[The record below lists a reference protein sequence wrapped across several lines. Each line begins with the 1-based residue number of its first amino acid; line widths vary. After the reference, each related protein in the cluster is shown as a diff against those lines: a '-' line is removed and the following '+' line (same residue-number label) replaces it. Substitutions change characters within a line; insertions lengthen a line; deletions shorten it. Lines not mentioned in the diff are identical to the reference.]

1 MTVLAPV
8 RASLVVA
15 VLLLGPALSACG
27 GDVTGDT
34 TTCGDFASMSDG
46 ERRDLIRDGVDEA
59 NDEETQKAL
68 DAASDGDLDQVSDLV
83 VASCSGRPDD
93 TTLNEAAGA

>member
-8 RASLVVA
+8 RASLVA
-15 VLLLGPALSACG
+15 AARAQGRAEKKD

-46 ERRDLIRDGVDEA
+46 ERRDLIREGVDEA

-83 VASCSGRPDD
+83 VASCSGKPDD